1 MLTRDAMDV
10 LVRPGTAA
18 AFGLLVLA
26 APHSAHTQSSV
37 RQTLERFL
45 VPFSSRDVPAF
56 MEFFAD
62 GATAFFPP
70 SPRAAAK
77 RVEGKA
83 AIAAAFK
90 ALFDGF
96 PAARSGGSII
106 EPQDLHVE
114 EFESVAI
121 ASFHLGNDTTRGRRT
136 FVLRRV
142 GAEWKIVHLHASTFQ
157 TQ

>member
-1 MLTRDAMDV
+1 MNV
-10 LVRPGTAA
+10 LVRQGAA
-18 AFGLLVLA
+18 AMFGLLVLA
-26 APHSAHTQSSV
+26 APHPAHAQSSV

-62 GATAFFPP
+62 GATVFFPP
-70 SPRAAAK
+70 SPRAAAR
-77 RVEGKA
+77 RVEGKP

-90 ALFDGF
+90 TLFDGV
-96 PAARSGGSII
+96 ATARSAGSLI
-106 EPQDLHVE
+106 EPQDLHIE

-121 ASFHLGNDTTRGRRT
+121 ASFHLGNDQTRGRRT

-157 TQ
+157 AQ